1 MTKSPWEALKTYQSL
16 DSSMFKSAEIKQ
28 FAHPQRLLSNTTLA
42 ESIHIDLDWFNSSSS
57 DEFFCGKN
65 LDAHIQPIAQAYAG
79 HQFGH
84 FTILGD
90 GRAILLSEY
99 KNKNGHIYDIHL
111 KGAGPTIYSR
121 RGDGLATLRSMLK
134 EYVYSEAMHG
144 LGIPTSRS
152 LALFLTGES
161 VQRER
166 VHPGAFLVRMASSHI
181 RIGTF
186 QFARLQSNEVLKQL
200 ADYTIQRHYPDLLD
214 TDNPYLGLLE
224 KVIDQQASL
233 IAQWMSVGFIHG
245 VMNTDNSSIAGE
257 TIDFG
262 PCAFLDEYDA
272 NAVFS
277 SIDHNGRYAYG
288 NQATII
294 QWNLCR
300 LAESLLPLIDSES
313 EDLAVEKATTL
324 LKNFSAIFD
333 NYRNELFCKKIGI
346 DVVDETSIQL
356 VNDLLSLMQSEK
368 LDFTHTFQQLSMG
381 LVPHPVL
388 LAWQS
393 NWEKHLNYLNHNK
406 EEALVVMRSNNPVVI
421 ARNHVL
427 EEIYDE
433 IEASGDLSKLHD
445 AIDTLRQPYN
455 QSHLGH
461 PLSLPRPTGTRPTVT
476 YCGT

>member
-1 MTKSPWEALKTYQSL
+1 MTKLPWEALKTYQSL
-16 DSSMFKSAEIKQ
+16 DSSMFKSAEINQ
-28 FAHPQRLLSNTTLA
+28 FTHPQRLLSNTTLA
-42 ESIHIDLDWFNSSSS
+42 ESIHLDLDWFNSSLC
-57 DEFFCGKN
+57 DDFFCGKN
-65 LDAHIQPIAQAYAG
+65 LDTNIQPIAQAYAG

-99 KNKNGHIYDIHL
+99 KNKNDHIYDIHL

-134 EYVYSEAMHG
+134 EYVYSEAMYG

-200 ADYTIQRHYPDLLD
+200 ADYTIKRHYPEILN
-214 TDNPYLGLLE
+214 TDNPYLSLLE

-277 SIDHNGRYAYG
+277 SIDQNGRYAYG
-288 NQATII
+288 NQANII
-294 QWNLCR
+294 QWNICR

-313 EDLAVEKATTL
+313 EDQAVEQATTA
-324 LKNFSAIFD
+324 LKKFPTIFEQQ
-333 NYRNELFCKKIGI
+333 RNQLFCKKIGI
-346 DVVDETSIQL
+346 DVVDEKSIQL

-368 LDFTHTFQQLSMG
+368 IDFTHTFQQLSMG

-393 NWEKHLNYLNHNK
+393 NWEKHLNHLNISK
-406 EEALVVMRSNNPVVI
+406 EKAKQVMASSNPAVI
-421 ARNHVL
+421 PRNFIL
-427 EEIYDE
+427 EDIFDE
-433 IEASGDLSKLHD
+433 IESTGNLTRLHD
-445 AIDTLRQPYN
+445 VIDTLKDPYSP
-455 QSHLGH
+455 SHIGH
-461 PLSLPRPTGTRPTVT
+461 PLSQPRAPGTKPTVT

>member
-1 MTKSPWEALKTYQSL
+1 MTKLPWEALKTYQDL
-16 DSSMFKSAEIKQ
+16 DSSMFKTADIKQ
-28 FAHPQRLLSNTTLA
+28 FAQPQRLLSNTVLA
-42 ESIHIDLDWFNSSSS
+42 KSIGFDLDWFNSSAS
-57 DEFFCGKN
+57 DAFFCGKN
-65 LDAHIQPIAQAYAG
+65 LDPNIRPIAQAYAG

-152 LALFLTGES
+152 LALFLTGEN

-166 VHPGAFLVRMASSHI
+166 THPGALLVRMASSHI

-200 ADYTIQRHYPDLLD
+200 ADYSIKRHYPDLMD
-214 TDNPYLGLLE
+214 TDNPYLELLE
-224 KVIDQQASL
+224 RVIDQQASL

-245 VMNTDNSSIAGE
+245 VMNTDNSSISGE
-257 TIDFG
+257 TIDYG
-262 PCAFLDEYDA
+262 PCAFLDEYDIH
-272 NAVFS
+272 AVFS
-277 SIDHNGRYAYG
+277 SIDQNGRYAYG
-288 NQATII
+288 NQANII

-300 LAESLLPLIDSES
+300 LAESLLPLIDQES
-313 EDLAVEKATTL
+313 EDLAVEKATTA
-324 LKNFSAIFD
+324 LKNFSTIFET
-333 NYRNELFCKKIGI
+333 YRNQLFCKKIGI
-346 DVVDETSIQL
+346 DVVDEISLQL
-356 VNDLLSLMQSEK
+356 VNDLLTLMQSEK

-381 LVPHPVL
+381 LVPQPAL
-388 LAWQS
+388 LTWQS
-393 NWEKHLNYLNHNK
+393 NWEKHLNYPNHNK
-406 EEALVVMRSNNPVVI
+406 EDALVIMRSNNPVVI
-421 ARNHVL
+421 VRNHVL

-433 IEASGDLSKLHD
+433 VESTGDLSKLHD

-455 QSHLGH
+455 QSNLGH
-461 PLSLPRPTGTRPTVT
+461 PLSLPRPTGTKPTVT

>member
-1 MTKSPWEALKTYQSL
+1 MPSLPWEALKTYQYL
-16 DSSMFKSAEIKQ
+16 DSSMFKTADIKQ
-28 FAHPQRLLSNTTLA
+28 FANPKRLLSNTVLA
-42 ESIHIDLDWFNSSSS
+42 QSIGLDLDWFNSSAS
-57 DEFFCGKN
+57 DAFFCGKN
-65 LDAHIQPIAQAYAG
+65 LEPNIRPIAQAYAG

-84 FTILGD
+84 FTTLGD
-90 GRAILLSEY
+90 GRAILLCEY
-99 KNKNGHIYDIHL
+99 KNQQQILDIHL

-152 LALFLTGES
+152 LALFLTGEN

-166 VHPGAFLVRMASSHI
+166 NHPGAFLVRMASSHI

-200 ADYTIQRHYPDLLD
+200 ADYSIKRHYPDLMG

-224 KVIDQQASL
+224 RVIDQQASL

-245 VMNTDNSSIAGE
+245 VMNTDNSSISGE
-257 TIDFG
+257 TIDYG
-262 PCAFLDEYDA
+262 PCAFLDEYDIH
-272 NAVFS
+272 AVFS
-277 SIDHNGRYAYG
+277 SIDQNGRYAYG
-288 NQATII
+288 NQANII

-300 LAESLLPLIDSES
+300 LAESLVPLIDQES
-313 EDLAVEKATTL
+313 EDLAVEKATTA
-324 LKNFSAIFD
+324 LKKFSAIFESYS
-333 NYRNELFCKKIGI
+333 NQLFCKKIGM
-346 DVVDETSIQL
+346 DVVDERPKQL

-381 LVPHPVL
+381 LVPHPSL

-406 EEALVVMRSNNPVVI
+406 EEALLIMRSTNPVVI
-421 ARNHVL
+421 AHNHVL
-427 EEIYDE
+427 ENIYDE
-433 IEASGDLSKLHD
+433 VESTGDLSKLD
-445 AIDTLRQPYN
+445 NAIDVLRQPYN

>member
-1 MTKSPWEALKTYQSL
+1 MTKLPWEALKTYQYL
-16 DSSMFKSAEIKQ
+16 DSSMFKTADIKQ
-28 FAHPQRLLSNTTLA
+28 FAQLQRLLSNIALA
-42 ESIHIDLDWFNSSSS
+42 QSIGFDLDWFNSSAS
-57 DEFFCGKN
+57 DAFFCGKN
-65 LDAHIQPIAQAYAG
+65 LEPNIRPIAQAYAG

-84 FTILGD
+84 FTTLGD
-90 GRAILLSEY
+90 GRAILLCEY
-99 KNKNGHIYDIHL
+99 KNQQQILDIHL

-152 LALFLTGES
+152 LALFLTGEN

-166 VHPGAFLVRMASSHI
+166 THPGAFLVRMASSHI

-200 ADYTIQRHYPDLLD
+200 ADYSIRRHYPDLMD

-224 KVIDQQASL
+224 RVINQQASL

-245 VMNTDNSSIAGE
+245 VMNTDNSSISGE
-257 TIDFG
+257 TIDYG
-262 PCAFLDEYDA
+262 PCSFLDEYDIH
-272 NAVFS
+272 AVFS
-277 SIDHNGRYAYG
+277 SIDQNGRYAYG
-288 NQATII
+288 NQANII

-300 LAESLLPLIDSES
+300 LAESLLPLINPDSE
-313 EDLAVEKATTL
+313 DQAVEQATAA
-324 LKNFSAIFD
+324 LKNFSTIFEQK
-333 NYRNELFCKKIGI
+333 RNQLFCKKIGI
-346 DVVDETSIQL
+346 DVVDEKSLQL
-356 VNDLLSLMQSEK
+356 VNDLLTLMQSEK

-381 LVPHPVL
+381 LVLHPAL
-388 LAWQS
+388 LAWQP

-427 EEIYDE
+427 EEIYNKVE
-433 IEASGDLSKLHD
+433 STGDLSKLHD

-455 QSHLGH
+455 QSNLGH
-461 PLSLPRPTGTRPTVT
+461 PLSLPRPTGTKPTVT